1 MSTRSLS
8 GAVILVAAALLTI
21 ACGFKSG
28 SSTPL
33 SPTAPTHTVAT
44 VNNSNPSS
52 TPSLVGAW
60 SSTSL
65 ASLPTP
71 SSCSGF
77 QYQIT
82 SQTTSSIAG
91 TFSGTCAG
99 GVPISGNAVRT
110 V

>member
-1 MSTRSLS
+1 MRTHSVCT
-8 GAVILVAAALLTI
+8 AAILASAALLTV

-33 SPTAPTHTVAT
+33 SPTAPAAT
-44 VNNSNPSS
+44 LPGGNNSNPSS

-77 QYQIT
+77 QYQI
-82 SQTTSSIAG
+82 A
-91 TFSGTCAG
+91 
-99 GVPISGNAVRT
+99 
-110 V
+110 